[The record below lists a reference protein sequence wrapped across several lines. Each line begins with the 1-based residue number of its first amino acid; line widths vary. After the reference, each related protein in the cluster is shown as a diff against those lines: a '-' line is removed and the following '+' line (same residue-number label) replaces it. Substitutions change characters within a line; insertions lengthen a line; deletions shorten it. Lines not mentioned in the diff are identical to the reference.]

1 MRCNV
6 NFPNNKYE
14 WKMTNERKL
23 LSAYAMSDD
32 RGKQSILDHA
42 LSTAEDWPLVN
53 VVIPSSPVSLPG
65 GKLDD
70 LEPPPLVRP
79 PV

>member
-1 MRCNV
+1 
-6 NFPNNKYE
+6 
-14 WKMTNERKL
+14 MTNERKL

-42 LSTAEDWPLVN
+42 LSTAEDWPLVS
-53 VVIPSSPVSLPG
+53 VVAPSGPVGLPG

-70 LEPPPLVRP
+70 LEPPPLISTP
-79 PV
+79 E